1 MGRKALMVRGGWN
14 GHTPRESI
22 DVFAPIL
29 QDEGFDVEISD
40 TLDSY
45 LKPDL
50 TDYSLIV
57 PCWTMGSITGEQAA
71 GLFKAISSGVGLA
84 GWHGGIIDSF
94 RQNER
99 YQLMTGAQWVAHPGG
114 AGMTYRVDIIDKEHP
129 ITQGIDSFILPE
141 TEQYYCHLDPG
152 IIPGDDLYCMLCKTK
167 FSGENAEGII
177 RPGTIMPYAW
187 VKPFGEGKVF
197 VASWGH
203 TYKDF
208 DVPEAKE
215 IVRRG
220 LLYVS
225 KK

>member
-1 MGRKALMVRGGWN
+1 MARKALMVQGGWN

-22 DVFAPIL
+22 GVFAPLL

-50 TDYSLIV
+50 KDYSLIV
-57 PCWTMGSITGEQAA
+57 PCWTMGSITSEQAR
-71 GLFKAISSGVGLA
+71 GLLSAIGSGVGLG
-84 GWHGGIIDSF
+84 GWHGGIVDSF
-94 RQNER
+94 RQNEN

-114 AGMTYRVDIIDKEHP
+114 ASMTYRVDIIDSSHP
-129 ITQGIDSFILPE
+129 ITEGIESFVLPE
-141 TEQYYCHLDPG
+141 TEQYYCHVDPS
-152 IIPGDDLYCMLCKTK
+152 IIPGDPSYRMLCKST
-167 FSGENAEGII
+167 FSGEKAEGII
-177 RPGTIMPYAW
+177 RPGTVMPYAW
-187 VKPFGEGKVF
+187 VKPYRDGKVF

-215 IVRRG
+215 IVKRG

-225 KK
+225 RK